1 MDAQNLDSRAE
12 SVSVQ
17 LNYSLI
23 PRRTE
28 GGRLLRQKVGQ
39 TQDLVWLCGLYQI
52 GPKSQRRGEDAE
64 VLRMATMV
72 VWCW

>member
-1 MDAQNLDSRAE
+1 LDAQNLDSPAE
-12 SVSVQ
+12 YVSVQ
-17 LNYSLI
+17 LNFSLI
-23 PRRTE
+23 LRRTE

-39 TQDLVWLCGLYQI
+39 TKDLLWLSGLYQI
-52 GPKSQRRGEDAE
+52 GPKSQRRGEEAE